1 MDKTNLK
8 KKIKELFITKEDN
21 GSYSLFGKY
30 TITKDNNGLYFVTL
44 YGEHYKISFSSLKN
58 AVTYCVFNQHNK
70 QKDGQRVLDLD
81 ELVSSL
87 NFNIAQTTKMYNKAD
102 KDRKQILGAKIV
114 EAKFKKKQALREME
128 NYINLSKY
136 WQIKKFE
143 ENQQKTLEQ

>member
-1 MDKTNLK
+1 MDKHNLK
-8 KKIKELFITKEDN
+8 KKIKELFITKEEN

-30 TITKDNNGLYFVTL
+30 FINRDDFGSYQVTL
-44 YGEHYKISFSSLKN
+44 YGENYQIGFSSLRN

-70 QKDGQRVLDLD
+70 QKDSQRVLDLD

-87 NFNIAQTTKMYNKAD
+87 DFNIAQTTKLYNKAD
-102 KDRKQILGAKIV
+102 EARKHILGAKII
-114 EAKFKKKQALREME
+114 EAKFKKKQALKEME

-143 ENQQKTLEQ
+143 ENQQKTAEQ